1 MRDNNSPK
9 PIFETDEDR
18 TYFIVELPINEMFL
32 EYNKAQDKPQD
43 KAQDKRMQ
51 VVDETLSEIELKII
65 EILEKEHMNKTD
77 ISQQLGYKSTPGNVK
92 RAIRNLLE
100 RQYIIYTIP
109 DKPTSR
115 NQKYKLKR

>member
-32 EYNKAQDKPQD
+32 EYNKAQDK
-43 KAQDKRMQ
+43 AQDKRMQ
-51 VVDETLSEIELKII
+51 VLDETLSEIELKII

>member
-1 MRDNNSPK
+1 M
-9 PIFETDEDR
+9 
-18 TYFIVELPINEMFL
+18 VL
-32 EYNKAQDKPQD
+32 EYNKAQD

-51 VVDETLSEIELKII
+51 VLDETLSEIELKII